1 MVTSSESLM
10 MKLKID
16 WFLVG
21 MAAAVLLAWGWP
33 EPGANGGWLQPK
45 MLTKIGVA
53 LIFFLNG
60 IQLPF
65 GALREGT
72 LRWPVHCAVQASTFL
87 LFPLL
92 GAVLITLPGIDGD
105 LRLGLFFLC
114 ALPSTVSSS
123 VALTATARGNVP
135 VAVFNATFSN
145 LAGVLFTPLLVGLV
159 MEVSGLRLPLGEVLG
174 DLVCWLGLPLI
185 AGQLLRPW
193 FGAMVQRHKRW
204 ATKVDR
210 TVILL
215 LVYTSFCES
224 VKQGVWTNYGWTNVA
239 MLILGSLG
247 LFAIVI
253 SVTRMVSRWL
263 KFPRE
268 EEIVVMF
275 CGSQKTL
282 AAGIPMAQLIFA
294 GHPAMGLILLPIM
307 IYHPLQLFLCSGL
320 ASRWGREE

>member
-1 MVTSSESLM
+1 

-33 EPGANGGWLQPK
+33 DPGANGGWMQPK
-45 MLTKIGVA
+45 MLTKVGVA
-53 LIFFLNG
+53 LIFFLHG

-65 GALREGT
+65 EALRAGT
-72 LRWPVHCAVQASTFL
+72 MRWPVHSVVQASTFI

-92 GAVLITLPGIDGD
+92 GLALIALPGIDGD

-135 VAVFNATFSN
+135 VAVFNATLSN
-145 LAGVLFTPLLVGLV
+145 LVGVLFTPLWVGLV
-159 MEVSGLRLPLGEVLG
+159 MEASGLRLPFGEVFLN
-174 DLVCWLGLPLI
+174 LVYWLVLPLF
-185 AGQLLRPW
+185 AGQLMRPW
-193 FGAMVQRHKRW
+193 WGSIVQRHKRW
-204 ATKVDR
+204 ASKIDR

-224 VKQGVWTNYGWTNVA
+224 FKQEIWTNYGWGNVA
-239 MLILGSLG
+239 MLTIVSLIL
-247 LFAIVI
+247 FVIVI
-253 SVTRMVSRWL
+253 LVARGVSRAL

-294 GHPAMGLILLPIM
+294 GHPGMGLILLPIM
-307 IYHPLQLFLCSGL
+307 IYHPLQLILCSGL
-320 ASRWGREE
+320 ASRWALLPKE

>member
-1 MVTSSESLM
+1 
-10 MKLKID
+10 MKFKID

-45 MLTKIGVA
+45 VLTKVGVA
-53 LIFFLNG
+53 LIFFLHG

-65 GALREGT
+65 EALRAGT
-72 LRWPVHCAVQASTFL
+72 MRWPVHGVVQASTFL
-87 LFPLL
+87 LFPML
-92 GAVLITLPGIDGD
+92 GLALIALPGIDVD

-159 MEVSGLRLPLGEVLG
+159 MKASGLHLPFGEVFLDLVSWLVLPLFV
-174 DLVCWLGLPLI
+174 
-185 AGQLLRPW
+185 GQLLRPW
-193 FGAMVQRHKRW
+193 WGGMIQRHKRW
-204 ATKVDR
+204 VTKVDR

-224 VKQGVWTNYGWTNVA
+224 VKQGIWTSYGWENVA
-239 MLILGSLG
+239 MLTLVSLIL
-247 LFAIVI
+247 FVIVVV
-253 SVTRMVSRWL
+253 VTWAVSRAM
-263 KFPRE
+263 KFSRD

-294 GHPAMGLILLPIM
+294 GHSGMGLILLPIM
-307 IYHPLQLFLCSGL
+307 IYHPLQLILCSGM
-320 ASRWGREE
+320 ASRWAREAN